1 MSRRRRVALLC
12 LTPREEVDGAPYE
25 SPSYGIRRIQAA
37 VVADPD
43 LRDVEVELFEMRDLP
58 AEEAVARVE
67 AYDPDV
73 VGSSVYVWSFP
84 PLLEIARRLKEN
96 RGDRTIVFGGPSA
109 RPAMFA
115 LEPFRD
121 SLEFV
126 DAIVIREGEETFRE
140 IVGLRERNRA
150 TLSHVRG
157 IAVPTPSGWVETEAR
172 PLLEPLDQ
180 IASPYQ
186 YGLMPRGQFGYLE
199 TYRGCPLSCKFCEW
213 GISGGA
219 RRVFSKDYLVRELEA
234 LRDADAQGA
243 FNLDA
248 GLNLNIHA
256 FRNLAAAEAE
266 VRFFRERPLVCEFYP
281 TQIND
286 EYFEFLRA
294 CNNGYIG
301 VGLQTFSRE
310 ALKAMERPFMEAR
323 FEWVVNELARVG
335 PVEIQVIL
343 GLPGDDPVSFKNT
356 IERARRL
363 PAQVSV
369 YHCLVLPDALMTR
382 GDPEFDLKFDPYTL
396 RMISCQGWSEQALAE
411 TRAWLIEQSAHPE
424 PGLEPSR
431 EFWIGF
437 DRPHQGQRTAES
449 PAEDSGGTTPARPPA
464 A

>member
-1 MSRRRRVALLC
+1 MSRCRRVALLC
-12 LTPREEVDGAPYE
+12 LTPKEEVDGAPYE

-37 VVADPD
+37 VVADEE
-43 LRDVEVELFEMRDLP
+43 LADVEVELFETRDLST
-58 AEEAVARVE
+58 EEAVAQLE

-73 VGSSVYVWSFP
+73 IGSSVYVWSFV
-84 PLLEIARRLKEN
+84 PLLEIARRLKQN

-121 SLEFV
+121 SLDFV

-140 IVGLRERNRA
+140 IVGLKDRSHEG
-150 TLSHVRG
+150 LSRVRG
-157 IAVPTPSGWVETEAR
+157 IAVPTDAGWHETEER

-186 YGLMPRGQFGYLE
+186 YGLMPPGQFGYLE

-219 RRVFSKDYLVRELEA
+219 RRVFSKEYLVRELKA
-234 LRDADAQGA
+234 LRDADAMGA

-248 GLNLNIHA
+248 GLNLNLHA

-281 TQIND
+281 SKMND
-286 EYFEFLRA
+286 EYLNFLRE

-301 VGLQTFSRE
+301 VGLQSFNTE
-310 ALKAMERPFMEAR
+310 VLKGMQRPFMEAH
-323 FEWVVNELARVG
+323 FDSVVTQLSQVG
-335 PVEIQVIL
+335 PVEIHVML
-343 GLPGDDPVSFKNT
+343 GLPGDDPVSFRDT
-356 IERARRL
+356 IERVRRL
-363 PAQVSV
+363 PAQVRV

-382 GDPEFDLKFDPYTL
+382 GDPEFELKFDPYTL
-396 RMISCQGWSEQALAE
+396 RMISCLGWSEQALAE
-411 TRAWLIEQSAHPE
+411 TRQWLIEQSTH
-424 PGLEPSR
+424 GPSND
-431 EFWIGF
+431 FWIGF
-437 DRPHQGQRTAES
+437 DRQHLEQS
-449 PAEDSGGTTPARPPA
+449 VPANDQEGSGGPSARLPVA
-464 A
+464 